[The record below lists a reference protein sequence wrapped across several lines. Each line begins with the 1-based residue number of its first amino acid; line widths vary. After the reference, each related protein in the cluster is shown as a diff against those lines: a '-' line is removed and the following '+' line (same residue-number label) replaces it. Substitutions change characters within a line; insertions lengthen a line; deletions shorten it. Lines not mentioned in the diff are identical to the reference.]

1 MTDVNI
7 EEVLNCADLLINDV
21 INAERLDEQNS
32 WDNYFETILTTK
44 NDLNGKNNFV
54 VLIS

>member
-54 VLIS
+54 ALIS

>member
-44 NDLNGKNNFV
+44 NDLYGKNNFV